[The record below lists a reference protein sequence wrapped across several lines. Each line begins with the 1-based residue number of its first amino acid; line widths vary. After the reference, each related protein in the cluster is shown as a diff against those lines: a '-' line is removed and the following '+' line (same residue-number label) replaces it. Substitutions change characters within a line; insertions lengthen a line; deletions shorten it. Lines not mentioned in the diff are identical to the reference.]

1 MIKTTQYTFQTFDSI
16 DELQADLQALAQQA
30 NDALSLS
37 YSPYSKFKV
46 GAAILL
52 HNGQTVKAANQEN
65 ASFSMTICAE
75 RTALG
80 IISSLHPQE
89 SIKAIAVAYTN
100 DAIVDIQAIISPCG
114 ACRQSILE
122 ARQKQDEPIGILMLA
137 PSGKS
142 VYIEDINLLLPFAF
156 TGEDLPL

>member
-1 MIKTTQYTFQTFDSI
+1 MIKSAQYAYQTFDSI
-16 DELQADLQALAQQA
+16 SELNEELQALALQA
-30 NDALSLS
+30 NAALPLS

-52 HNGQTVKAANQEN
+52 HNGESVQAANQEN

-80 IISSLHPQE
+80 IISSLYPKE

-100 DAIVDIQAIISPCG
+100 DAIVDINAIISPCG

-122 ARQKQDEPIGILMLA
+122 ARQKQAQPIGILMLA

-142 VYIEDINLLLPFAF
+142 VWVEDINLLLPFAF